1 MFSVIF
7 PGQGSQFVGMGKE
20 LVQNYHIV
28 KDLFQEA
35 DDNFKFSFSDLLI
48 NGPKDALDRTENT
61 QPAIFLIGYAIF
73 KLLKNEYGI
82 NLNKAQYFAGHSL
95 GEYTALSCSG
105 ALNFIDTI
113 NLLKKRG
120 QAMQSALPLGE
131 GGMVAILGSKIET
144 IENILNNNNSKYK
157 CFIAND
163 NSNVQSVVSGKMKD
177 IDLLI
182 DDLKK
187 NSIKSIKL
195 SVSAPFHCKYMSKA
209 TEIMKKEIENLN
221 LNKPSNKLVSN
232 VSATEVEDLEQIKK
246 LLVDQI
252 ESRVRWRESII
263 YMINNKV
270 TKFIEIGPG
279 KVLNG
284 LIKRIDKN
292 VEVISIN
299 NKEEMSE
306 LKKNGIF
313 Q

>member
-182 DDLKK
+182 DDLNK